1 MRAMKEITPVEDRR
15 AIYVAVAIAVACI
28 VLILA
33 CGSFADLVGIGA
45 PAEEAAEPATA
56 EP

>member
-1 MRAMKEITPVEDRR
+1 MPAMKEITPVDDRR
-15 AIYVAVAIAVACI
+15 AIYVAVGIAAAGI

-33 CGSFADLVGIGA
+33 CGSLADLVGVGA
-45 PAEEAAEPATA
+45 PAEETAEPAVA